1 MDASTL
7 MSSQIPGDGKQKS
20 GYQGLEGGRGN
31 CGLMG
36 TEFCQ
41 RGDGEAVDMDRGD
54 GDTSL

>member
-1 MDASTL
+1 